1 MQGHWHIFI
10 AYLHDYSLPGKLVG
24 QTELAVA
31 VQHLLE
37 VGNEP
42 YASHAGLG
50 QFVGLGWAPYIVAV
64 AGHGLVAPGAI
75 VDPAAAAAA
84 AAVPV
89 ADMAGDGSYYIRQA
103 L

>member
-1 MQGHWHIFI
+1 
-10 AYLHDYSLPGKLVG
+10 LPGKLVG

-31 VQHLLE
+31 VQHLLG

-50 QFVGLGWAPYIVAV
+50 HFVSLGWVPYIVAV

-84 AAVPV
+84 VPV
-89 ADMAGDGSYYIRQA
+89 ADMAGDGSYYILGLASWRMDSVQTGWV
-103 L
+103 